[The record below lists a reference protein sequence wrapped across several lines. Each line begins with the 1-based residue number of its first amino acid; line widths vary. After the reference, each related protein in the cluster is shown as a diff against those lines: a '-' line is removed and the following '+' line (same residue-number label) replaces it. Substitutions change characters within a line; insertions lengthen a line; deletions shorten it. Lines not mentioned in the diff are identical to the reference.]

1 MMELADVCLMF
12 GEYFLFQKSKLSLAC
27 MYLIIRIET
36 ERRQQGDGGRSKESL
51 FKVYHR
57 LFMKK
62 ASPIFKDPF
71 RVNEIFNAFLTEVCE
86 F

>member
-1 MMELADVCLMF
+1 MELADVCLMF
-12 GEYFLFQKSKLSLAC
+12 GDYVVFPKCKLSLAC
-27 MYLIIRIET
+27 IYLVVRIES
-36 ERRQQGDGGRSKESL
+36 EKGRQKESQGEDL
-51 FKVYHR
+51 FKVYHK

-71 RVNEIFNAFLTEVCE
+71 RMNEIYNCFLTEICE